1 MRFKWKII
9 LALLLAG
16 LVPTATVMKIEVDRL
31 AALSETSVKEEIQ
44 TTAELRGAAIERYF
58 ADLVNLATGLAS
70 LPQTATDLE
79 ELDLAADEL
88 ASSGLVEPDMALL
101 EARYAYQM
109 ENTPGATEAD
119 KTRWMTALDP
129 LGAALQHLY
138 IGKNRAKVGQKQML
152 NDARDGSRYS
162 QLHAELHPVYHD
174 FMERHG
180 FYDILVV
187 EPHQGRVIYSV
198 YKELDFAT
206 SLLTGPYANTAL
218 GRAVQ
223 TIIKS
228 QGSEPYLLTDFEPYE
243 PSFNAKAFF
252 LVLPVMEKRTLTGV
266 MIFQLP
272 LDYGAAILQ
281 PSAHERETLDAFIL
295 SADGM
300 LRSETRFVD
309 GIDLTAKLPGAI
321 ATAAIGGERGVM
333 ASPDHRGID
342 VIAAYRPLDIAGL
355 DWTIVSQV
363 ERAEVMAVA
372 DAAKEEAKITA
383 LVVAGAV
390 FFSGLILSFWLL
402 RPIQRLGS
410 EFQSRTTEVI
420 DTLRA
425 SAMQARG
432 AAETMAATAEE
443 TSRQTSHVKE
453 GSELT
458 AADVSGVAAA
468 VEQLSASINEV
479 VSGIQETNAL
489 AGDAALR
496 AADAAKLLAEL
507 EQVAGRITG
516 IVTLINDVAN
526 QTNLLALNA
535 AVEASHAGA
544 AGRGFAV
551 VASEI
556 RKLAARTTDS
566 TDQIAG
572 EVRSVLSAVKR
583 NSEAMRVIAASISK
597 VNDQARGIATSAT
610 QQGEV
615 THDIAERMSRT
626 AGRVSQSNESLT
638 EVRAASENA
647 NRAAGDVLG
656 GVVSVEKAAEAM
668 DAALAQFLRRVQT
681 I

>member
-1 MRFKWKII
+1 
-9 LALLLAG
+9 
-16 LVPTATVMKIEVDRL
+16 
-31 AALSETSVKEEIQ
+31 
-44 TTAELRGAAIERYF
+44 
-58 ADLVNLATGLAS
+58 
-70 LPQTATDLE
+70 
-79 ELDLAADEL
+79 
-88 ASSGLVEPDMALL
+88 
-101 EARYAYQM
+101 
-109 ENTPGATEAD
+109 
-119 KTRWMTALDP
+119 
-129 LGAALQHLY
+129 
-138 IGKNRAKVGQKQML
+138 
-152 NDARDGSRYS
+152 
-162 QLHAELHPVYHD
+162 
-174 FMERHG
+174 
-180 FYDILVV
+180 
-187 EPHQGRVIYSV
+187 
-198 YKELDFAT
+198 
-206 SLLTGPYANTAL
+206 
-218 GRAVQ
+218 
-223 TIIKS
+223 
-228 QGSEPYLLTDFEPYE
+228 
-243 PSFNAKAFF
+243 
-252 LVLPVMEKRTLTGV
+252 
-266 MIFQLP
+266 
-272 LDYGAAILQ
+272 
-281 PSAHERETLDAFIL
+281 
-295 SADGM
+295 
-300 LRSETRFVD
+300 
-309 GIDLTAKLPGAI
+309 
-321 ATAAIGGERGVM
+321 
-333 ASPDHRGID
+333 
-342 VIAAYRPLDIAGL
+342 
-355 DWTIVSQV
+355 V
-363 ERAEVMAVA
+363 ERAEVMAVSV
-372 DAAKEEAKITA
+372 AAKEEALVTA

-390 FFSGLILSFWLL
+390 IFVGLILSFWLL
-402 RPIQRLGS
+402 RPIQRLGT

-420 DTLRA
+420 DTLRTA
-425 SAMQARG
+425 AMQARG

-443 TSRQTSHVKE
+443 TSRQTSHVKK

-468 VEQLSASINEV
+468 VEQLSSSINEV
-479 VSGIQETNAL
+479 VSGIQETNTL